1 MSIKLSSNW
10 FNRIFLMKIYLSRVS
25 QLIISIV
32 ISGISSWLVDA
43 GRGLKKKIKKKD
55 IFFLKNISLILE
67 IYEQLFTEC
76 VKQ

>member
-1 MSIKLSSNW
+1 
-10 FNRIFLMKIYLSRVS
+10 MKIYLSRVS
-25 QLIISIV
+25 QLIIFIV

-43 GRGLKKKIKKKD
+43 GRGLKKNFKKKE